1 MSIPPQQHS
10 FEANEAPPGRG
21 DPHSRTIP
29 ELGGWLLHWKLPLLV
44 LCYVLIYVGIDL
56 FVENIIRH
64 YIYCIVLVVSSIW
77 FAWYTGGK
85 ETMLYVTFFNIFF
98 AIIFSRLLYL
108 SGGDFVAGHLFLGK
122 SFLIL
127 YIACLLFMAI
137 MIKMKSPADKEKESK
152 EQYILEFEKKR
163 RQLEFAVA
171 TQKLTND
178 LVTQA
183 NLVKD
188 ELQLLNGAWKSEIHS
203 IINDLPKVKEQEL
216 YNQIVMPF
224 QESIITHLRDLE
236 TRLSFAPEPVS
247 LAALHASLTETL
259 AQDAFSME
267 KRGCLVTSDKGWKKA
282 TEQNVVLDKHKMWE
296 ILLNLLRNSQ
306 TALELKQIR
315 LLKED
320 RSAFSKFKPQ
330 IALRFDL
337 TTEHACLHVE
347 DNGGGIQQDDENRLF
362 KEPVPSMKRGG
373 KASGQ
378 GTIFVKFFGEN
389 MGMEIKAANTDALGE
404 KGLCVT
410 LSIPLIEQTPRDRTK
425 RDTL

>member
-1 MSIPPQQHS
+1 MSMPPSQHS
-10 FEANEAPPGRG
+10 VGANDAPPGRG
-21 DPHSRTIP
+21 TPLSSTAPGIV
-29 ELGGWLLHWKLPLLV
+29 GWLLHWKLPLLV
-44 LCYVLIYVGIDL
+44 LCYILIYIGIDL

-122 SFLIL
+122 SFLVL
-127 YIACLLFMAI
+127 YIICLLFMAL
-137 MIKMKSPADKEKESK
+137 MIKMKSPADKEKDLK
-152 EQYILEFEKKR
+152 EKYILDSQNKR
-163 RQLEFAVA
+163 RQLEFAIA
-171 TQKLTND
+171 TQKLTSD
-178 LVTQA
+178 LITQA

-236 TRLSFAPEPVS
+236 TRLSFSPEPVS
-247 LAALHASLTETL
+247 LAVLHESLTKAL
-259 AQDAFSME
+259 AQDTFPME
-267 KRGCLVTSDKGWKKA
+267 KRGRLVATDHGWREA
-282 TEQNVVLDKHKMWE
+282 ANLEVVLDKHKMWE

-320 RSAFSKFKPQ
+320 RNAFARFEPR

-337 TTEHACLHVE
+337 TADRARVHVE
-347 DNGGGIQQDDENRLF
+347 DNGGGAEQGYEDRLF
-362 KEPVPSMKRGG
+362 KEPVPSVKRGG
-373 KASGQ
+373 KVPGQ

-389 MGMEIKAANTDALGE
+389 MGMEIKAANTEALGE

-410 LSIPLIEQTPRDRTK
+410 LSIPLAAQAPPERTEGGA
-425 RDTL
+425 L

>member
-1 MSIPPQQHS
+1 MPTPPRHSIG
-10 FEANEAPPGRG
+10 ANDASSGREAPL
-21 DPHSRTIP
+21 STTT
-29 ELGGWLLHWKLPLLV
+29 LGIASWLLHWKLPLLV
-44 LCYVLIYVGIDL
+44 LCYILIYIGIDL

-127 YIACLLFMAI
+127 YIVCLLFMAV
-137 MIKMKSPADKEKESK
+137 MIKIKSPADKEKESK
-152 EQYILEFEKKR
+152 EQYILESQNKR

-236 TRLSFAPEPVS
+236 TRLSFSPEPIS
-247 LAALHASLTETL
+247 LAILHKSLTEAL
-259 AQDAFSME
+259 AQDTFSME
-267 KRGCLVTSDKGWKKA
+267 KRGRLVTTDNGWGEA
-282 TEQNVVLDKHKMWE
+282 TNLEVVLDKHKIWE

-320 RSAFSKFKPQ
+320 RNAFAQFEPR

-337 TTEHACLHVE
+337 TADQAHIQVE
-347 DNGGGIQQDDENRLF
+347 DNGGGAKQDDEDRLF
-362 KEPVPSMKRGG
+362 KEPVPSVKRGG
-373 KASGQ
+373 KVPGQ

-410 LSIPLIEQTPRDRTK
+410 LSIPLSEQTPPERTE
-425 RDTL
+425 RGPL

>member
-1 MSIPPQQHS
+1 MPATPQHNTGAS
-10 FEANEAPPGRG
+10 NVLPAKEPSPGVA
-21 DPHSRTIP
+21 
-29 ELGGWLLHWKLPLLV
+29 GWLLHWKLPLLV
-44 LCYVLIYVGIDL
+44 LCYIIVYVGIDL

-64 YIYCIVLVVSSIW
+64 YIYSIVLVVSSIW

-152 EQYILEFEKKR
+152 EKYILESQKKR

-178 LVTQA
+178 LITQA

-236 TRLSFAPEPVS
+236 TRLSFSPEPMS
-247 LAALHASLTETL
+247 LAVLHDFLTGAL
-259 AQDAFSME
+259 AQDTFSME
-267 KRGCLVTSDKGWKKA
+267 KRGCLVAKDNGWREA
-282 TEQNVVLDKHKMWE
+282 TNLEVILDKHKVWE
-296 ILLNLLRNSQ
+296 ILLNLLRNSK

-320 RSAFSKFKPQ
+320 RSAFSRFEPR

-337 TTEHACLHVE
+337 TADHAYIHVE
-347 DNGGGIQQDDENRLF
+347 DNGGGVKQGDEERLF
-362 KEPVPSMKRGG
+362 KEPVPSVKRGG
-373 KASGQ
+373 KALGQ
-378 GTIFVKFFGEN
+378 GSIFVKFFGEN

-410 LSIPLIEQTPRDRTK
+410 LSIPLTEQTSPERKERGP
-425 RDTL
+425 L